1 MNQRSISE
9 LSWPWQR
16 LNHAR
21 SMAVALFVLGA
32 MLAAPAMAALHE
44 ITVIG
49 VGIDSLRSA
58 AEAKAIDYGKKRA
71 IYLLSKKLGA
81 VDSEATLAKLKP
93 EDLKDM
99 VRGYTIIRR
108 ERSEEKTYIEMRVT
122 IADTPLRAALG
133 LPDSEDISINF
144 RRRGI
149 LVLPVFV
156 ATERPLLWEK
166 RNPLS
171 QPLKSLALKMGKGSV
186 ILPVGDPDDLRV
198 VDYNNVLT
206 VDYNRLK
213 EMVARYGASEILIAV
228 VTLGLEDTSEP
239 TDILLRRL
247 TKDQTKLERITLKP
261 TNALDRPEARIQ
273 AAAVAIA
280 QVATDLS
287 SSVAI
292 EERKELAAAKQQSVE
307 FVFITMREFGEMQA
321 ALRSF
326 SGFKQLIITKSDLHR
341 VEGEL
346 YYTGSEK
353 KLRAHL
359 KKSAI
364 FVRPGEKRWELN
376 MR

>member
-9 LSWPWQR
+9 LSRAWQR
-16 LNHAR
+16 LNR
-21 SMAVALFVLGA
+21 VWWLGLLFVPLIGLMA
-32 MLAAPAMAALHE
+32 SPAHAALHE
-44 ITVIG
+44 IMVIG
-49 VGIDSLRSA
+49 VGIDNMRSE

-81 VDSEATLAKLKP
+81 VDSEVTLAKLKP
-93 EDLKDM
+93 ETLKDM

-108 ERSEEKTYIEMRVT
+108 ERSEDRTYVEMRVT
-122 IADTPLRAALG
+122 IVDTPLREALG
-133 LPDSEDISINF
+133 LPEAEDGSNNF

-206 VDYNRLK
+206 ITYDRLK
-213 EMVARYGASEILIAV
+213 EMVARYGASEVLVAV

-247 TKDQTKLERITLKP
+247 TKDQTKLERITLNP
-261 TNALDRPEARIQ
+261 TNALERPDARIQ
-273 AAAVAIA
+273 AAVVAIA
-280 QVATDLS
+280 QVATDLA
-287 SSVAI
+287 SSVAVQ
-292 EERKELAAAKQQSVE
+292 EREALAAVTQQKVD
-307 FVFITMREFGEMQA
+307 FTFITMREFGEMQA

-326 SGFKQLIITKSDLHR
+326 PGFKQLIVTKSDLHL
-341 VEGEL
+341 VHAVL
-346 YYTGSEK
+346 YYEGSEK

-364 FVRPGEKRWELN
+364 FVRPGEKSWELN
-376 MR
+376 LR

>member
-1 MNQRSISE
+1 
-9 LSWPWQR
+9 
-16 LNHAR
+16 
-21 SMAVALFVLGA
+21 
-32 MLAAPAMAALHE
+32 
-44 ITVIG
+44 
-49 VGIDSLRSA
+49 
-58 AEAKAIDYGKKRA
+58 
-71 IYLLSKKLGA
+71 
-81 VDSEATLAKLKP
+81 
-93 EDLKDM
+93 
-99 VRGYTIIRR
+99 
-108 ERSEEKTYIEMRVT
+108 
-122 IADTPLRAALG
+122 
-133 LPDSEDISINF
+133 
-144 RRRGI
+144 
-149 LVLPVFV
+149 
-156 ATERPLLWEK
+156 
-166 RNPLS
+166 
-171 QPLKSLALKMGKGSV
+171 
-186 ILPVGDPDDLRV
+186 
-198 VDYNNVLT
+198 
-206 VDYNRLK
+206 

-280 QVATDLS
+280 QVATDLA

>member
-16 LNHAR
+16 LNRAHGRAL
-21 SMAVALFVLGA
+21 VLFVLVA

-49 VGIDSLRSA
+49 VGIDSLRSK

-71 IYLLSKKLGA
+71 VYLLSKKLGA
-81 VDSEATLAKLKP
+81 VDSESTLAALKP
-93 EDLKDM
+93 DTLKDM

-108 ERSEEKTYIEMRVT
+108 ERSEDKTYIEMRVT
-122 IADTPLRAALG
+122 IVDTPLRAVLG
-133 LPDSEDISINF
+133 LPIAEESSSNF

-186 ILPVGDPDDLRV
+186 ILPVGDPEDLRV

-206 VDYNRLK
+206 IDYHRLK

-228 VTLGLEDTSEP
+228 VTLGSPDTSEP

-247 TKDQTKLERITLKP
+247 TKDQTKLERITLNP
-261 TNALDRPEARIQ
+261 TNALDLPEARIQ
-273 AAAVAIA
+273 AAVVAIA
-280 QVATDLS
+280 QVATDLA

-292 EERKELAAAKQQSVE
+292 EERKELAAAQQQPVE

-326 SGFKQLIITKSDLHR
+326 PGFKQLIITKSDLHR
-341 VEGEL
+341 VEGVL
-346 YYTGSEK
+346 YYTGHEK